1 MPEGWNF
8 YLCTVND
15 VLASIALDLGLRGQI
30 PDLSKP
36 ELLWVWVYFKSPRPD
51 GLSSDVEF
59 DTLIAIEKQITKGL
73 EQDFRAI
80 LSGRITTAGRRE
92 FYYYGA
98 HSVGFKSVVAD
109 ALGRFPDYEF
119 DCGVQMDPEWNQYL
133 NVLYPSD
140 EQRQRIENRSV
151 LDVLVQDGDT
161 LKTPRDMFHWIY
173 FRAKS
178 DRNAFWDSIRLLEYR
193 MQSQPDDLDR
203 EFPFGLCIVR
213 FQSVKPEAVDEA
225 VVELFR
231 RAKEY
236 HGDYD
241 GWETE
246 IISQRDSSI
255 DRNS

>member
-30 PDLSKP
+30 PNLSKP

-73 EQDFRAI
+73 EQEFRAI

-98 HSVGFKSVVAD
+98 HSVGFTSAVAD

-119 DCGVQMDPEWNQYL
+119 DCGVQMDPGWNQYL

-151 LDVLVQDGDT
+151 LEVLEREGDPLT
-161 LKTPRDMFHWIY
+161 APRDISHWIY
-173 FRAKS
+173 FHTKG
-178 DRNAFWDSIRLLEYR
+178 DRDAFWDAIRPLEYR
-193 MQSQPDDLDR
+193 LQSQPDNPDGTL
-203 EFPFGLCIVR
+203 PFGLCIVR
-213 FQSVKPEAVDEA
+213 FQSVKQDAVDDA
-225 VVELFR
+225 VIELFR
-231 RAKEY
+231 RAREF
-236 HGDYD
+236 HGEYD
-241 GWETE
+241 GWEAE
-246 IISQRDSSI
+246 VISQ
-255 DRNS
+255 

>member
-8 YLCTVND
+8 YFCTVND
-15 VLASIALDLGLRGQI
+15 VLASIALDLDLRKQV

-51 GLSSDVEF
+51 GLSSNSEF
-59 DTLIAIEKQITKGL
+59 DKLIAIEKQITKSL

-98 HSVGFKSVVAD
+98 HSVGFKSAVAD
-109 ALGRFPDYEF
+109 AVGHDYEF
-119 DCGVQMDPEWNQYL
+119 DCGAQEDPGWNQYL

-151 LDVLVQDGDT
+151 LDVLEKKGDT
-161 LKTPRDMFHWIY
+161 LESPRDMIHWIY
-173 FRAKS
+173 FRATN
-178 DRNAFWDSIRLLEYR
+178 DREAFWQSIRSLEYR
-193 MQSQPDDLDR
+193 VQSQPDNPDSEL
-203 EFPFGLCIVR
+203 PFGLCIVR
-213 FQSVKPEAVDEA
+213 FQSVKQDAVDEA
-225 VVELFR
+225 VIELFR
-231 RAKEY
+231 RAKEFR
-236 HGDYD
+236 GDYD

-246 IISQRDSSI
+246 IISR
-255 DRNS
+255 

>member
-30 PDLSKP
+30 PNLSKP

-73 EQDFRAI
+73 EQEFRAI

-98 HSVGFKSVVAD
+98 HSVGFKSAVAD

-119 DCGVQMDPEWNQYL
+119 DCGVQMDPGWNQYL

-151 LDVLVQDGDT
+151 LEVLEREGDPLT
-161 LKTPRDMFHWIY
+161 APEIFLIGFTFTQKATETPSGTPSGRW
-173 FRAKS
+173 
-178 DRNAFWDSIRLLEYR
+178 SIACNRSLIIL
-193 MQSQPDDLDR
+193 MA
-203 EFPFGLCIVR
+203 LCH
-213 FQSVKPEAVDEA
+213 
-225 VVELFR
+225 L
-231 RAKEY
+231 
-236 HGDYD
+236 
-241 GWETE
+241 
-246 IISQRDSSI
+246 
-255 DRNS
+255 